1 MIARQPRDSRA
12 RRLVLASPIAAGA
25 SILLPLTSLAQLT
38 PSPAR
43 PGTLQPIDQGIAD
56 RGPLSV
62 GRQSLQRDLRTSDD
76 FRNLYTFDRRDVFG
90 ARESMFFRR
99 SGAVTAVFPRSA
111 YVQTRRG
118 TFPAIPAGTVFY
130 LGEPPELV
138 RPRTRGADVV
148 SPNFVN
154 LSASH
159 DAAPRWGVER
169 QALEVAT
176 PKFEAHR
183 ADAVPGPAQNALL
196 AQSETLRESMKP
208 HSIWQDDQYR
218 SERASL
224 LLRRAMERPTKAQAN

>member
-1 MIARQPRDSRA
+1 MTARDSRHSHA
-12 RRLVLASPIAAGA
+12 RRAALASPVAACV
-25 SILLPLTSLAQLT
+25 SMLVPMTSFAQFT
-38 PSPAR
+38 PSPVR
-43 PGTLQPIDQGIAD
+43 PGTLQPVDQGVAD
-56 RGPLSV
+56 RDPLSV

-138 RPRTRGADVV
+138 RPRTRGAEIV
-148 SPNFVN
+148 SPNYVN
-154 LSASH
+154 LSASK
-159 DAAPRWGVER
+159 DATPRWGVER
-169 QALEVAT
+169 QALEVAA

-196 AQSETLRESMKP
+196 AQSEAMREAMRP
-208 HSIWQDDQYR
+208 NSIWQDDAYR
-218 SERASL
+218 AERASL
-224 LLRRAMERPTKAQAN
+224 LLRRAVERPTKSGNK